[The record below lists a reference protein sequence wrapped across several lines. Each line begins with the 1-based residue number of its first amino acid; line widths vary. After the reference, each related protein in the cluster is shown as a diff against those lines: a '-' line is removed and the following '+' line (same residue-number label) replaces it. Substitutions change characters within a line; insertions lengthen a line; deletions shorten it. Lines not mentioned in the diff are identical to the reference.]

1 MMNGI
6 KHELVGS
13 ASAAAAAAATAYPN
27 SLLYAPTPSWMGPD
41 NFSEMN
47 SFGLYHP
54 HSYSTGYD
62 RHHHH
67 HSVSTYSSLAA
78 AAASY
83 RNSISPLNNEFK
95 NEKVE
100 PYIPNSN
107 SIHHSPVH
115 CVPSTSTIM
124 PLKPPFNS
132 LDEDKNSSTSSST
145 SKIIENDE
153 QQQQQ
158 QSIGRASP
166 TPVSNNKTKKSNNS
180 NEVSSGGKKRK
191 RRILFTKQ
199 QIATLEQRFNA
210 QHYLSAPEREL
221 LAKHIGLTANQC
233 KIWFQ
238 NHRYKLKRAKQENS
252 SKGISSYTDLCFD
265 PNNSSPPPSTQQPIR
280 RVPVPLL
287 VQDGK
292 SLYGPPASS
301 SSPTSSSPYGTI
313 LNDTTLSGTTSTTN
327 PSSSFDTSAYNV
339 YMQSIGYHH
348 HHQYPTLNSQF
359 HSSYENCFRQQQP
372 GQTSAWST
380 SPWP

>member
-13 ASAAAAAAATAYPN
+13 ASAAAAAAAAYQNP
-27 SLLYAPTPSWMGPD
+27 LLYAPTPSWMGSE
-41 NFSEMN
+41 NFPEMN

-54 HSYSTGYD
+54 HSYPTSYD
-62 RHHHH
+62 RHHHHH

-78 AAASY
+78 AAY
-83 RNSISPLNNEFK
+83 RNSISPLNNDFK

-100 PYIPNSN
+100 PYIPNSTT
-107 SIHHSPVH
+107 IHHSPVH
-115 CVPSTSTIM
+115 CVPSTSTLM
-124 PLKPPFNS
+124 PIKPQFNS
-132 LDEDKNSSTSSST
+132 IDDEKNSSTSSST
-145 SKIIENDE
+145 SKLLDNDE
-153 QQQQQ
+153 QQ
-158 QSIGRASP
+158 SSARVSP
-166 TPVSNNKTKKSNNS
+166 TPIIANKKKSNNS
-180 NEVSSGGKKRK
+180 NELSTGGKKRK

-252 SKGISSYTDLCFD
+252 SKTVSSYTDLCFD
-265 PNNSSPPPSTQQPIR
+265 PNNSPPPPPTQQPIR

-301 SSPTSSSPYGTI
+301 SSPTSSSPYGTM
-313 LNDTTLSGTTSTTN
+313 LNDSGTTSSTN
-327 PSSSFDTSAYNV
+327 PPSSFDPLAYNV
-339 YMQSIGYHH
+339 YMSSIGYHH
-348 HHQYPTLNSQF
+348 HHHQYPTSNAQF
-359 HSSYENCFRQQQP
+359 HSSYENCLRQQQT
-372 GQTSAWST
+372 GQPSAWST
-380 SPWP
+380 SAWP